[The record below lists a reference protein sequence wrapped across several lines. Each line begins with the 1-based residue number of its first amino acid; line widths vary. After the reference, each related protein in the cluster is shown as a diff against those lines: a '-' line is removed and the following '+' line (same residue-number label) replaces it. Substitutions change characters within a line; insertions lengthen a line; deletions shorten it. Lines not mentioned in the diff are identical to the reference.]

1 MRDMNTREVWMA
13 SMEAPSIGDK
23 VLSLEVSPNLLLQ
36 LGQVTSHF
44 RICFHIWK
52 KKMEIILFLLSF

>member
-1 MRDMNTREVWMA
+1 MA

-52 KKMEIILFLLSF
+52 KKNGDNLIPAIILRLHTSSSWP